1 VYLQVSHDPAQGW
14 VLAFAVLMVLGLG
27 TSLLIKRRRLWVRA
41 VPGQDGGGTVL
52 LLGGLAR
59 TDQAGYGEEFDH
71 VTDDLL
77 AGLTPADGRADAVAG
92 RES

>member
-1 VYLQVSHDPAQGW
+1 
-14 VLAFAVLMVLGLG
+14 VLVFAVLVVFGLG
-27 TSLLIKRRRLWVRA
+27 TSLVIKRRRLWVRA
-41 VPGQDGGGTVL
+41 VPGKDGTVL

-59 TDQAGYGEEFDH
+59 TDQAGYGEEFGR

-77 AGLTPADGRADAVAG
+77 AELSPADDRADAVAG

>member
-1 VYLQVSHDPAQGW
+1 V
-14 VLAFAVLMVLGLG
+14 FAVLVVFGLG
-27 TSLLIKRRRLWVRA
+27 TSLVVKRRRLWVRV
-41 VPGQDGGGTVL
+41 VPGDGGTVV

-59 TDQAGYGEEFDH
+59 TDQAGYGEEFGR

-77 AGLTPADGRADAVAG
+77 AELAPERERDDAVVG